1 MISPDEGRNQEA
13 FNVLTKYAKQDAVA
27 IDKVFRVA
35 VGVYQLYREGKLQF
49 REELGGGCGDGE

>member
-1 MISPDEGRNQEA
+1 MIITNDHKNRPSIAVLEEYAAADE
-13 FNVLTKYAKQDAVA
+13 VTV
-27 IDKVFRVA
+27 DKIFRVA